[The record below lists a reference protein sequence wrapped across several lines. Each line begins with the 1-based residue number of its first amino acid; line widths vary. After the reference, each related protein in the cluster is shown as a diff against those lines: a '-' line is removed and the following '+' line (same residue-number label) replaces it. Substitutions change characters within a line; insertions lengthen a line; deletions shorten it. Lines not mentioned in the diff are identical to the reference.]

1 MAVVFLKSLVIC
13 ICLGP
18 VTFAEEIDCYN
29 RYNKGIHYAGHI
41 SKIPSGLPCLK
52 WNGVNIHPLHNYT
65 EDHNYCRNPLPSQV
79 DSPFCYTTKE
89 FAFEKCIIPVC
100 VINSSLI
107 ECKNLDCRNST
118 NDFDY
123 TGNIR
128 ITRLGDNC
136 DNSQYCRAPSNNPD
150 SAGGPW
156 CYTDK
161 QNQYW
166 EYCNVPVCESK
177 F

>member
-100 VINSSLI
+100 
-107 ECKNLDCRNST
+107 DCRNST